1 MSKSEKIR
9 QLLDKGLTQKE
20 IHAKTKY
27 SQQLI
32 NIVNKNYAKKK
43 KKASKESRSEVLKR
57 TMPKSKLMKAVEQT
71 QKGLN
76 RLRLKSSL
84 FDTPE
89 TENTEVDYWGLS
101 VATDNVDHPA
111 HYTAGGIETIDFI
124 EAKDLNYRLGNVIK
138 YVSRAEKKSDPLEDL
153 KKARWYLDRE
163 ITTRERA

>member
-43 KKASKESRSEVLKR
+43 KKASKNSQ
-57 TMPKSKLMKAVEQT
+57 PKSKLMQAVKNSEPKSKLTQAVKQT
-71 QKGLN
+71 QEGLN

-84 FDTPE
+84 FDIPAS
-89 TENTEVDYWGLS
+89 VD
-101 VATDNVDHPA
+101 ADNVNSPP
-111 HYTAGGIETIDFI
+111 HYNTGSIETITFI
-124 EAKDLNYRLGNVIK
+124 EDKDFNYRLGNVIK
-138 YVSRAEKKSDPLEDL
+138 YVSRAGKKIGSDPVEDL

>member
-32 NIVNKNYAKKK
+32 NIVNRNYAKKK
-43 KKASKESRSEVLKR
+43 KKASKNSQ
-57 TMPKSKLMKAVEQT
+57 PKSKLMQAVEQT
-71 QKGLN
+71 QEGLN

-84 FDTPE
+84 FDIPA
-89 TENTEVDYWGLS
+89 TEKKEVDYW
-101 VATDNVDHPA
+101 VDAATDNVNSPP
-111 HYTAGGIETIDFI
+111 HYNTGSIETITFI
-124 EAKDLNYRLGNVIK
+124 EDKDFNYRLGNVIK
-138 YVSRAEKKSDPLEDL
+138 YVSRAGKKIGSDPVEDL

>member
-32 NIVNKNYAKKK
+32 NIVNKNYTKKK
-43 KKASKESRSEVLKR
+43 MKAIKNSQ
-57 TMPKSKLMKAVEQT
+57 PKSKLMQAVKQT

-84 FDTPE
+84 FDTSE
-89 TENTEVDYWGLS
+89 DTKVDYWVK
-101 VATDNVDHPA
+101 VATDNVNSPP
-111 HYTAGGIETIDFI
+111 HYNTGSIETITFI
-124 EAKDLNYRLGNVIK
+124 EDKDFNYRLGNVIK
-138 YVSRAEKKSDPLEDL
+138 YVSRAGKKIGSDPVEDL